1 MQEDNGES
9 KMRQVPEAQRG
20 DERETSSSWRIQEK
34 QPSPTGA
41 GYQGPRKPPPSARH
55 CQAPRPTAE
64 QDYVINDCIS
74 PDSFSFSSNLACLP
88 S

>member
-1 MQEDNGES
+1 
-9 KMRQVPEAQRG
+9 MRQVG
-20 DERETSSSWRIQEK
+20 TTSTTRWSKGNLKPWRIQGK
-34 QPSPTGA
+34 QPSPAGA
-41 GYQGPRKPPPSARH
+41 GYQGPREPPLSARH